1 MLKLNPLLPLNV
13 QLYETNA
20 FLNHHHHQSGQKG
33 KKVMD
38 TQVKE
43 LIAIGASVTANCVPC
58 LRHHLKKAREAGVD
72 DAKIHAAVSIGR
84 MVRKGAASTWDEE
97 AESLLGAVDSSGST
111 GIKDQ
116 AEKVCGE
123 S

>member
-1 MLKLNPLLPLNV
+1 M
-13 QLYETNA
+13 
-20 FLNHHHHQSGQKG
+20 
-33 KKVMD
+33 
-38 TQVKE
+38 KE

-72 DAKIHAAVSIGR
+72 EGKIKTAVSIGR

-97 AESLLGAVDSSGST
+97 AETLRESEAKTGST
-111 GIKDQ
+111 NTKDGG
-116 AEKVCGE
+116 EEVCGG